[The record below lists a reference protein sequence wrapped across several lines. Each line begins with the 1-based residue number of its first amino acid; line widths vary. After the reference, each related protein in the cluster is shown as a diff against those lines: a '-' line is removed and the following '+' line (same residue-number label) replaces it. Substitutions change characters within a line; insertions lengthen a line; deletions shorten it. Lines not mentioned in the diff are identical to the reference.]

1 MLLATGGE
9 DMKSVIERLWENEL
23 DCSEASEAE
32 QEMLHRLIERYDAL
46 AETLNDEQKEL
57 LVLFDDMWSEYA
69 GLTEREMFVHA
80 FCMGM
85 HLAIEVISS

>member
-1 MLLATGGE
+1 ME
-9 DMKSVIERLWENEL
+9 SVIEKLWENEL
-23 DCSEASEAE
+23 DGAQASDEE
-32 QEMLHRLIERYDAL
+32 QEMLHRLSKRYDAL
-46 AETLNDEQKEL
+46 AKTLNDEQKEL

-85 HLAIEVISS
+85 HLAMEVMKNEA

>member
-1 MLLATGGE
+1 ME
-9 DMKSVIERLWENEL
+9 SVIEKLWENEL
-23 DCSEASEAE
+23 DGAQASDEE

-46 AETLNDEQKEL
+46 EATLNDEQKKL

-80 FCMGM
+80 FCKGMRLALEVMGNGS
-85 HLAIEVISS
+85 L

>member
-1 MLLATGGE
+1 
-9 DMKSVIERLWENEL
+9 MKSVIERLWENEL
-23 DCSEASEAE
+23 DGTQASDEE
-32 QEMLHRLIERYDAL
+32 QEMLHRLIERYGAL

-80 FCMGM
+80 FRMGM
-85 HLAIEVISS
+85 CLARELYD